1 MFREAASSRILPAAT
16 LIGARN
22 ARIVPLGCRAQY
34 TLRGLSE
41 TPENPALA
49 ELLGKIFDR
58 RVRRKVQKLMRFGEE
73 AVRSLGELDTALY
86 QREGGEEQLQVVA
99 DAVMSHVRRLL
110 EFLGMVA
117 ASVEKSSELAPPD
130 NEIQFHTEEFLE
142 EGATIVDA
150 TTPTPPPSNDSGA
163 SAGESEEEA
172 KWRAL
177 CEEMDS
183 LQYALGSEI
192 KDFDRRFAE
201 ALAHDRREQA
211 VGDLNDATNSLMD
224 GVFAVLTTVYEC
236 FLGYA
241 EPDRMIP
248 GHRDTLGKALAV
260 RRGLAALRREVQHLN
275 PSVQNKESTP
285 ELVQT
290 STERIVELLI
300 EFIGEDVFGY
310 LRGDDR
316 GEFANFRD
324 MLQQD
329 NGAQRR
335 QASEGLEK
343 YLDSLAVVSQRGVLI
358 KHDTDLRAKIDAEL
372 KRAISYAKLLPDI
385 VAEAIHQAFL
395 KSDRLFG
402 LNEELDTLV
411 LKWSSLS
418 EVERNDVREA
428 LTMGGR
434 LRDLVK
440 PPESTPAPDASNFF

>member
-1 MFREAASSRILPAAT
+1 
-16 LIGARN
+16 
-22 ARIVPLGCRAQY
+22 
-34 TLRGLSE
+34 
-41 TPENPALA
+41 
-49 ELLGKIFDR
+49 
-58 RVRRKVQKLMRFGEE
+58 MRFGED
-73 AVRSLGELDTALY
+73 AVRSLGGLDTALY
-86 QREGGEEQLQVVA
+86 QGDGGEEQLQLVA

-117 ASVEKSSELAPPD
+117 ASVETSSEVAPQE
-130 NEIQFHTEEFLE
+130 NEIAFNTEEFLE
-142 EGATIVDA
+142 EGATLIDA
-150 TTPTPPPSNDSGA
+150 HTHSAPTSVESGA
-163 SAGESEEEA
+163 GHEENEVEQ

-177 CEEMDS
+177 CGDMDS

-201 ALAHDRREQA
+201 ALAHNRKEQA
-211 VGDLNDATNSLMD
+211 AGDLNDAANSLMD

-260 RRGLAALRREVQHLN
+260 RRGFAGLRREVQELN
-275 PSVQNKESTP
+275 PSVQSRESTP
-285 ELVQT
+285 DVVET
-290 STERIVELLI
+290 STKRIVELLTQ
-300 EFIGEDVFGY
+300 FIDEDVYGY

-316 GEFANFRD
+316 REFANFREL
-324 MLQQD
+324 LQQE
-329 NGAQRR
+329 NSAQRR

-372 KRAISYAKLLPDI
+372 QRAISYAKLLPDI
-385 VAEAIHQAFL
+385 VAEAIHQAFV

-402 LNEELDTLV
+402 LNIELDSLV
-411 LKWSSLS
+411 LEWSSLS

-428 LTMGGR
+428 LAMGSL
-434 LRDLVK
+434 LRGLVQ
-440 PPESTPAPDASNFF
+440 PPESMPPPEAGNFF